1 MQNGLTWLLLF
12 IKCQRNEEAEKLQPF
27 LLYVNFGVT
36 SKAIRYNIWSEY
48 KLILIINTLKSA
60 AERFKYSRRGY
71 RQQKHNTLV

>member
-48 KLILIINTLKSA
+48 KIILILNTLKKVDVVIVNKSITSW
-60 AERFKYSRRGY
+60 FK
-71 RQQKHNTLV
+71 

>member
-12 IKCQRNEEAEKLQPF
+12 IKCQRNEEAEKLEPF

-48 KLILIINTLKSA
+48 KIILILDTLKKVT
-60 AERFKYSRRGY
+60 KY
-71 RQQKHNTLV
+71 HEIL

>member
-48 KLILIINTLKSA
+48 KIILILNTLQT
-60 AERFKYSRRGY
+60 SRHGY
-71 RQQKHNTLV
+71 RQQKHNILV